1 MNEKHFRAILAEL
14 IEENPVACRGIL
26 KISELVFT
34 TDVPTLGVS
43 LSGWPQLRVNLDFVS
58 RQCRTETQV
67 KAVIMHEFLHVLL
80 AHTERFERMT
90 PALNLALDAVINAVI
105 HRTLGAE
112 YSSMMSGYYSEAE
125 GVARLLRP
133 MTSSDGKEQIQSRD
147 PGQSTFFKSWK
158 ALYDGQMVV
167 DDVLELAE
175 MLGTCEIRELL
186 GKGRVFLGNHEDA
199 GGFGLGNGTISPEAE
214 QALNETMKCLNGN
227 GIWRSPRERGVGVSA
242 NPYQAVF
249 SAGDERVTRWVRTAW
264 LAFLKCLLPDRRSQG
279 SETREQS
286 TFLPVLNGGDRRGF
300 LRSLWSP
307 LFPEVAWIVN
317 RRKPGASAQV
327 YLDVSG
333 SMNAE
338 MQQIVNLLLQLRRHI
353 RMPFWAFSDEVAPA
367 RIRNGQLLTTTS
379 GGTSINSVL
388 RHVAQT
394 RPQKALIISDGY
406 IETCDPMLLA
416 GVKGQK
422 LFAVISRDGSPAE
435 FERAGIPYSQLEAFP
450 S

>member
-34 TDVPTLGVS
+34 TEVPTLGVS
-43 LSGWPQLRVNLDFVS
+43 LSDRPQLRVNLDFVR

-90 PALNLALDAVINAVI
+90 PALNLALDAVINAII
-105 HRTLGAE
+105 HRTLGEE

-133 MTSSDGKEQIQSRD
+133 MTPSDGKEPIQGRD
-147 PGQSTFFKSWK
+147 PRQSTFFKSWE
-158 ALYDGQMVV
+158 ALYDGHMVV

-175 MLGTCEIRELL
+175 MLGNCEIRELL
-186 GKGRVFLGNHEDA
+186 GEGGVFLGNHEDI
-199 GGFGLGNGTISPEAE
+199 GGFGLENGTISPEAE
-214 QALNETMKCLNGN
+214 QALNEIMKCLNGN
-227 GIWRSPRERGVGVSA
+227 GIWRSPRERGVGA

-249 SAGDERVTRWVRTAW
+249 SAGDEKVTRWVHTAW
-264 LAFLKCLLPDRRSQG
+264 SAFLKCLLPDRRSQG

-286 TFLPVLNGGDRRGF
+286 TFLPILNGGDRRGF

-307 LFPEVAWIVN
+307 LIPEVTWIVH

-333 SMNAE
+333 SMDAE
-338 MQQIVNLLLQLRRHI
+338 MQQIVSLLLQLRRHI

-367 RIRNGQLLTTTS
+367 RICNGQLLTATS

-388 RHVAQT
+388 RHVALT

-406 IETCDPMLLA
+406 IETCDPELLA

-422 LFAVISRDGSPAE
+422 LFAVVSRDGSPAE
-435 FERAGIPYSQLEAFP
+435 FEQAGIPYSQLEAFP